1 MRRSCPLVIH
11 AALIAA
17 CGLAGC
23 AASTDPEPD
32 MNVAGPSFETTVQPL
47 FNLACNCHQT
57 TPILMAPFSLKP
69 GEAYANLVQ
78 KPSMQLA
85 SMLLVKPSSLN
96 ESYLWHKVNGTQLEV
111 GGQGQIM
118 PSTIPLDAMQLQVI
132 EAWIAGGA
140 AP

>member
-1 MRRSCPLVIH
+1 MRRSWPLVVT
-11 AALIAA
+11 A
-17 CGLAGC
+17 CWLAGC
-23 AASTDPEPD
+23 AADVDDEPEP
-32 MNVAGPSFETTVQPL
+32 GPSYEATVQPL

-57 TPILMAPFSLKP
+57 TPILMAPFSLKQ

-85 SMLLVKPSSLN
+85 TMMLVKPSSLN

-111 GGQGQIM
+111 GGSGQKM
-118 PSTIPLDAMQLQVI
+118 PSTLPLDAMQLLVI
-132 EAWIAGGA
+132 ERWIAGGA